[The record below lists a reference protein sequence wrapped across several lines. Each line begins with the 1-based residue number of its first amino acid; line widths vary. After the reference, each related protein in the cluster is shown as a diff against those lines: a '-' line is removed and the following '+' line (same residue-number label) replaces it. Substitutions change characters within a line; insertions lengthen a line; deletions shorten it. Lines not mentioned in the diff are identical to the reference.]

1 MLLARKHNCD
11 ISISTSYQVA
21 KYKSGRTWLI
31 SSSIECPAYDPW
43 WEVRRAF
50 ESGILYDPAFSTG
63 CGMIFVSSI
72 SIILSWLLL
81 EGSGLNAL
89 KGTLNQNYLRPSRF
103 GGRTVSKSQRYQG
116 SSITKC
122 RRHCL
127 IMLVFN
133 AHPGFDVQL
142 LRFSKKHVSGT
153 ATSQQKGWLD
163 HLNLSTYI
171 HSAKLSDSCSGINEL
186 NRTAFSFQTWRPI
199 GVETADTS
207 IDLRALQSHQSHHI
221 RKHKTMSVPGIP
233 VKRVCEWYDE
243 TFQWSL
249 HYAWK
254 CPAVKLI
261 PSLGISSFKDR
272 IHQNRLKRMSNLKSL
287 HLSHVII
294 PSQLKF
300 NRAY

>member
-1 MLLARKHNCD
+1 MWCKSLRHSQWWPEVVLQEFVSSKELLFIFTITDQEVAKAIHMSRRLGLSRLQHVSGLRTFGHCTLPWWLWHTFNVVSSVKCWLLLKRFKGETTWRTTPLARKYNCD
-11 ISISTSYQVA
+11 IFISTSYQVA
-21 KYKSGRTWLI
+21 KYKSGRTWLV

-43 WEVRRAF
+43 WEVCRAF

-89 KGTLNQNYLRPSRF
+89 KGTLNQNYLRPSRV

-142 LRFSKKHVSGT
+142 LKFSKKHVSGT
-153 ATSQQKGWLD
+153 ATSQQKSWLD
-163 HLNLSTYI
+163 HLNLSTDI
-171 HSAKLSDSCSGINEL
+171 LSAKLSDSYSGINEC
-186 NRTAFSFQTWRPI
+186 ARP
-199 GVETADTS
+199 GG
-207 IDLRALQSHQSHHI
+207 
-221 RKHKTMSVPGIP
+221 P
-233 VKRVCEWYDE
+233 
-243 TFQWSL
+243 
-249 HYAWK
+249 
-254 CPAVKLI
+254 
-261 PSLGISSFKDR
+261 
-272 IHQNRLKRMSNLKSL
+272 
-287 HLSHVII
+287 
-294 PSQLKF
+294 
-300 NRAY
+300 

>member
-1 MLLARKHNCD
+1 MC
-11 ISISTSYQVA
+11 
-21 KYKSGRTWLI
+21 
-31 SSSIECPAYDPW
+31 
-43 WEVRRAF
+43 RAF

-142 LRFSKKHVSGT
+142 LKFSKKHVSGT
-153 ATSQQKGWLD
+153 ATPHKKVGLTTWTSRLISTLLNWVIHTVASTNVPDLAAHRCRNHWHLHRSQ
-163 HLNLSTYI
+163 SPPVTSVTP
-171 HSAKLSDSCSGINEL
+171 HS
-186 NRTAFSFQTWRPI
+186 Q
-199 GVETADTS
+199 V
-207 IDLRALQSHQSHHI
+207 
-221 RKHKTMSVPGIP
+221 
-233 VKRVCEWYDE
+233 
-243 TFQWSL
+243 
-249 HYAWK
+249 
-254 CPAVKLI
+254 
-261 PSLGISSFKDR
+261 
-272 IHQNRLKRMSNLKSL
+272 
-287 HLSHVII
+287 
-294 PSQLKF
+294 
-300 NRAY
+300 